1 MLFLRALIAFL
12 ILPVTVGGLLP
23 WMVLLNDQWR
33 RRSIPLGW
41 PVLLFGVAVLLW
53 CVRDFYMVGKG
64 TLAPWDPP
72 KNLVVIG
79 LYRYVR
85 NPMYIGVLATVLGW
99 SIIAGS
105 PLMAAY
111 AATIAIAFHLR
122 VIFYEE
128 PTLARKFGD
137 EWTRYFNSVHR
148 WWPKLLPDKNLK

>member
-1 MLFLRALIAFL
+1 MPHLTSIRQYFTADCYFLSAAGFFAANGTPAIFFTRHLS
-12 ILPVTVGGLLP
+12 PLLGEEP
-23 WMVLLNDQWR
+23 QRLV
-33 RRSIPLGW
+33 RSGP
-41 PVLLFGVAVLLW
+41 
-53 CVRDFYMVGKG
+53 
-64 TLAPWDPP
+64 
-72 KNLVVIG
+72 
-79 LYRYVR
+79 YRYSR

-137 EWTRYFNSVHR
+137 EWTRYFNRVNR
-148 WWPKLLPDKNLK
+148 WWPELSPDKNLK

>member
-1 MLFLRALIAFL
+1 MLFFRALIAFL
-12 ILPVTVGGLLP
+12 ILPATVGGLLP
-23 WMVLLNDQWR
+23 WIVLLNDKWR
-33 RRSIPLGW
+33 TRSIPLGW

-53 CVRDFYMVGKG
+53 CVRDFYAVGKG

-72 KNLVVIG
+72 KNLVVAG

-85 NPMYIGVLATVLGW
+85 NPMYIGVLATVFGW

-111 AATIAIAFHLR
+111 TATIAIAFHLR
-122 VIFYEE
+122 VVFYEE

-137 EWTRYFNSVHR
+137 EWTRFRNGVNR
-148 WWPKLLPDKNLK
+148 WWPGLLPDKKVK